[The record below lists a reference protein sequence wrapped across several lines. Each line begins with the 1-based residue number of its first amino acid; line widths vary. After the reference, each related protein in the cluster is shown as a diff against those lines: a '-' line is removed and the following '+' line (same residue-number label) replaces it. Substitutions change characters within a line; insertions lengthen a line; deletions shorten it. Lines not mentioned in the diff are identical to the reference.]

1 MLYYFEKTNIRNPS
15 SNRVK
20 TMYNH
25 THVKDIEN
33 VLILQGGGSLGAF
46 ACGVCKTFAKKDIKF
61 DIIAGTSIGAI
72 NGAITAGSK
81 NENPQKDLED
91 FWIEI
96 AESSYNIIPDIFSFD
111 YDYQNNQINFKRS
124 SSAALNA
131 AFFGVP
137 KFFVPRWCNWDRFR
151 YNTSNNYNILPHNW
165 TYIYDNTLL
174 EKTLEKYI
182 DFKKLSPDT
191 KRNNINNNDGSNNSI
206 RLIIT
211 AVDVLSAEP
220 VIFDSYKTQIQMK
233 HLLATIG
240 YPQYGFPWR
249 EVNDGVYAWDGSL
262 LSNTPIREV
271 MMASPSNDKNIF
283 VIENYPKKINKL
295 PSNMSEVQ
303 SRAKDIMFTD
313 KDESLCKMS
322 KLITRHITLIE
333 RLYDIFKEQDHSKI
347 DKDIIKYIEKEH
359 KLLVEKYGAK
369 ILKINRISRENN
381 ETPYSLQNADFSVKT
396 IKELIFEGENK
407 ALHSLNYVCS

>member
-1 MLYYFEKTNIRNPS
+1 
-15 SNRVK
+15 
-20 TMYNH
+20 MYRH
-25 THVKDIEN
+25 THVKDVEN

-46 ACGVCKTFAKKDIKF
+46 ACGVCKTFAKKNIKF

-81 NENPQKDLED
+81 NDNPAKDLED
-91 FWIEI
+91 FWMEI
-96 AESSYNIIPDIFSFD
+96 AESSYNIIPDMSSFD
-111 YDYQNNQINFKRS
+111 YDYQDNKIKFKRS
-124 SSAALNA
+124 SSASLNA

-137 KFFVPRWCNWDRFR
+137 KFFVPRWFNWGRDT
-151 YNTSNNYNILPHNW
+151 YNYSNDYTMLPVNW
-165 TYIYDNTLL
+165 TYIYDNNLL

-182 DFKKLSPDT
+182 DFKKLCPDG
-191 KRNNINNNDGSNNSI
+191 KSNNNSDNTI
-206 RLIIT
+206 QLIIT

-220 VIFDSYKTQIQMK
+220 LIFDSYKTQIQMK

-240 YPQYGFPWR
+240 YPQYGFPWV
-249 EVNDGVYAWDGSL
+249 EVNEGVYTWDGSL

-283 VIENYPKKINKL
+283 IIENYPKKIEKL
-295 PSNMSEVQ
+295 PSNMNEVQ

-313 KDESLCKMS
+313 KDQSLAKMA
-322 KLITRHITLIE
+322 KLITRHINLIE
-333 RLYDIFKEQDHSKI
+333 TLYDIFEEYDQSKI

-369 ILKINRISRENN
+369 ILNIKRISRENSK
-381 ETPYSLQNADFSVKT
+381 TPYSLQNADFSVNT
-396 IKELIFEGENK
+396 IKELIIQGENK
-407 ALHSLNYVCS
+407 AQASLN

>member
-1 MLYYFEKTNIRNPS
+1 
-15 SNRVK
+15 
-20 TMYNH
+20 MYSH
-25 THVKDIEN
+25 THVKEIEN

-46 ACGVCKTFAKKDIKF
+46 ACGVCKAFAKKDIKF

-81 NENPQKDLED
+81 NENPAKDLED

-111 YDYQNNQINFKRS
+111 YDYQNNKINYKKS
-124 SSAALNA
+124 SSASINA
-131 AFFGVP
+131 AVFGVP
-137 KFFVPRWCNWDRFR
+137 KFFVPRWFNWNMYRDNAFD
-151 YNTSNNYNILPHNW
+151 YTMLPSHW
-165 TYIYDNTLL
+165 TYVYDNTLL

-182 DFKKLSPDT
+182 DFKKLSPDAKPNT
-191 KRNNINNNDGSNNSI
+191 INNNDNSNNTI
-206 RLIIT
+206 RLVIS

-220 VIFDSYKTQIQMK
+220 LIFDSYKTQIQMK

-240 YPQYGFPWR
+240 YPQYGFPWI

-271 MMASPSNDKNIF
+271 MLASPSNDKNIF
-283 VIENYPKKINKL
+283 VIENYPKKIDKL

-313 KDESLCKMS
+313 KDQSLGKMS
-322 KLITRHITLIE
+322 KLITRHIKLIE
-333 RLYDIFKEQDHSKI
+333 TLYDIFEDYDHSKI
-347 DKDIIKYIEKEH
+347 DKDIIKYIQKEH

-369 ILKINRISRENN
+369 ILQINKISRENN
-381 ETPYSLQNADFSVKT
+381 ETPYSLQNADFSVNA
-396 IKELIFEGENK
+396 IKELIIQGENK
-407 ALHSLNYVCS
+407 ALESLN